1 MNRLMRA
8 WWGFLVLCLFAAGLR
23 AERFRVMEWNVE
35 NLFDICHDVGS
46 DDREFLPGAERNWNS
61 PRYWRKLK
69 MVSHTIAAVG
79 GSRPPELVA
88 LVEVENDS
96 VMTHL
101 TRRSLLR
108 RLGYE
113 YVMTAGSDPRGIDV
127 ALLYQPL
134 RFRLL
139 GSRSVPIVAGR
150 RRLRDVLHVV
160 GLIPTG
166 DTLDVLVCHQ
176 PSRAGGG
183 AAQQLRRAA
192 ARRLRQVA
200 DSVMR
205 LRTVP
210 RLLLMGDMNDEATD
224 PSLRTGLGV
233 AVPPEGDVPVRPDA
247 LYVLSHRLHEPGG
260 VRGTYKYRGE
270 WNQLD
275 HLVVSGALL
284 DATSRFHTGADRC
297 RIAVLDFLVR
307 PDRTYGGV
315 APSRIYL
322 GSYYNGG
329 VSDHLPLF
337 TDFEML
343 P

>member
-1 MNRLMRA
+1 MNRLVRA

-35 NLFDICHDVGS
+35 NLFDTCHDVGS

-61 PRYWRKLK
+61 PRYWQKLK

-113 YVMTAGSDPRGIDV
+113 YVMTAGPDPRGIDV

-134 RFRLL
+134 RFRMIAA
-139 GSRSVPIVAGR
+139 RSVPVVVNR
-150 RRLRDVLHVV
+150 KRLRDVLHVA

-166 DTLDVLVCHQ
+166 DTLDILVCHQ
-176 PSRAGGG
+176 PSRAGGSE
-183 AAQQLRRAA
+183 AQRLRRAA

-210 RLLLMGDMNDEATD
+210 RILLMGDMNDEAAN
-224 PSLRTGLGV
+224 PSLRTDLAV
-233 AVPPEGDVPVRPDA
+233 VVPPEENLPVRPDA
-247 LYVLSHRLHEPGG
+247 LYVLSHRLCGTGG

-275 HLVVSGALL
+275 HLVVNGTLL
-284 DATSRFHTGADRC
+284 DAMSRFHTGADAC
-297 RIAVLDFLVR
+297 RIAVFDFLVH

-315 APSRIYL
+315 VPDRTYL
-322 GSYYNGG
+322 GPFYNGG

-337 TDFEML
+337 VDFEMRL
-343 P
+343 

>member
-1 MNRLMRA
+1 MNRLVRA

-35 NLFDICHDVGS
+35 NLFDTCHDVGS

-139 GSRSVPIVAGR
+139 GSRSVPVVAGR

-183 AAQQLRRAA
+183 AAQHLRRAA
-192 ARRLRQVA
+192 ARRLRQVV

-233 AVPPEGDVPVRPDA
+233 AVSPEGGAPVRPDA

-260 VRGTYKYRGE
+260 VHGTYKYRGE

-297 RIAVLDFLVR
+297 RIAVLDFLVH
-307 PDRTYGGV
+307 PDRTYGGI
-315 APSRIYL
+315 APSRTYL
-322 GSYYNGG
+322 GPYYNGG